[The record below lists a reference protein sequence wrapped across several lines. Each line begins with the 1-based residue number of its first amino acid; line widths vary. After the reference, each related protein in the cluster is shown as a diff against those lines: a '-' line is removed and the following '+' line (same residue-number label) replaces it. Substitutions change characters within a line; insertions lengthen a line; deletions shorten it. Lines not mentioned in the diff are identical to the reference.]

1 MNSNVSVTSLGLAMV
16 SIMSSADSANFTSSF
31 SVWMLF
37 ISYSILIAMAG
48 TSNTMLNKRDVS
60 RHPHLVPDLRG
71 NAFSFDNL
79 VWC

>member
-1 MNSNVSVTSLGLAMV
+1 MTSLGLAMV
-16 SIMSSADSANFTSSF
+16 SSMSSADSASLTSSF
-31 SVWMLF
+31 SIWMLF
-37 ISYSILIAMAG
+37 ISYSVLIAMAG

-71 NAFSFDNL
+71 NAFSFHHS